1 MRIFKNTGL
10 SLKIVLSIFS
20 TISLIFLGIFLYNYF
35 VSKDIIVKNIE
46 ESATNLTVSTVN
58 KVDKILAAVE
68 KVPQNVAVLIENSGY
83 SSEKIH
89 KLLEL
94 VVQNNDDI
102 YGATIAFEPYTFDKD
117 SLFFAPY
124 YYKQN
129 DSVKLSYLGGE
140 EYNYFLLDWYQIP
153 KELDRPIW
161 SEPYYDEGGG
171 NILMCTYSVP
181 FYRYEKGKRVFWG
194 IITADM
200 SLDWL
205 QNIINSIKVFQTGY
219 GFVISK
225 TGRFI
230 SHPSK
235 GLIMNESVFS
245 VSEER
250 GIPFMRVMGRDMI
263 AGKSGIVQDEYKNV
277 ATGKQSWISYAPIKT
292 NNWAV
297 GIVYPVNELMADVY
311 SFNKTVLLLGLIGG
325 IVLLG
330 VIILISRSIT
340 SPLRKLA
347 AVTIDFG
354 KGNFDVELP
363 QPKSNDEIGLL
374 NKSFV
379 SMQDALRKTI
389 LQLKNANDELEE
401 YSRTLEEKVEQR
413 TVELKQKNIE
423 LDAAFNNVKA
433 LSDIG
438 QKITS
443 TLNLEL
449 IFYTVY
455 ESVNSLL
462 DASVFLIMIYNK
474 EKNSLDCKLSIEKG
488 EKLPE
493 FSFGME
499 EENRFAVWSVVNK
512 KPIYMNDVD
521 VEYSR
526 YISHRIKPKAGD
538 YAASMLYYPLVVE
551 GRVIGTVSV
560 QSFKKNAYTPLHVD
574 ILSNL
579 ASYTAIALDNAY
591 AYEAI
596 NKANKELK
604 EAQSQLIQAEKM
616 ASLGQLTAGIA
627 HEIKNPLNFV
637 NNFADLCVDLTH
649 ELKDELEVYKDKIGD
664 KEFGYITEILGDIE
678 QNSRKINEHGKRA
691 DSIVKGM
698 LLHSR
703 GKAGELQ
710 KSDINSLLNE
720 YINLAYHGFRA
731 QDTSFNIKIET
742 EFDKDLEPIN
752 IVPQNLSRAFL
763 NIINNA
769 CYSVHE
775 KKREKGNAFNPVLHV
790 STRNADGRVE
800 VKIKDNGKGIPEEI
814 VNKIFNPFFTTKP
827 TGKGTGLGLSMT
839 YDIITQEH
847 KGEIQVKTETGEFAE
862 FTISIPKDLK

>member
-1 MRIFKNTGL
+1 MDVFKNIGL
-10 SLKIVLSIFS
+10 SVKLILSIFL
-20 TISLIFLGIFLYNYF
+20 TIALIFLGIFLYNYH
-35 VSKDIIVKNIE
+35 VSKDIITKNIE
-46 ESATNLTVSTVN
+46 ESATNLTLSTVN

-68 KVPQNVAVLIENSGY
+68 KVPLNLAVLIENSDY
-83 SSEKIH
+83 SSERLH
-89 KLLEL
+89 KVLKLAVEK
-94 VVQNNDDI
+94 NDDI
-102 YGATIAFEPYTFDKD
+102 FGATIAFEPYSYHKD

-124 YYKQN
+124 YYKEA
-129 DSVKLSYLGGE
+129 DSTGLTYLGGE

-171 NILMCTYSVP
+171 NILMCTFSVP
-181 FYRYEKGKRVFWG
+181 FYRYENGKKVFWG
-194 IITADM
+194 IVTADM

-205 QNIINSIKVFQTGY
+205 QEIVSSIKVFQTGY
-219 GFVISK
+219 GIVISR
-225 TGRFI
+225 TARLI
-230 SHPSK
+230 THPDK
-235 GLIMNESVFS
+235 KFIMNESLFS
-245 VSEER
+245 ISEER
-250 GIPFMRVMGRDMI
+250 KVPLMRKMARDMI
-263 AGKSGIVQDEYKNV
+263 HGKTGIAKYDYYNLS
-277 ATGKQSWISYAPIKT
+277 TGKQSWIAYAPIKT
-292 NNWAV
+292 NGWSV
-297 GIVYPVNELMADVY
+297 GIVYPVDEIMADVY
-311 SFNKTVLLLGLIGG
+311 SFNKIVLFLGFLGG
-325 IVLLG
+325 IVLLLL
-330 VIILISRSIT
+330 IILISRSIT
-340 SPLRKLA
+340 RPLRKLA
-347 AVTIDFG
+347 TATIDFAA
-354 KGNFDVELP
+354 GNFNVELP
-363 QPKSNDEIGLL
+363 ESKSNDEIGTL
-374 NKSFV
+374 NQSFIA
-379 SMQDALRKTI
+379 MQKALRNTI
-389 LQLKNANDELEE
+389 LQLQNANDELEE

-433 LSDIG
+433 LGEIG

-443 TLNLEL
+443 TLNLEM

-455 ESVNSLL
+455 ESLNSLL

-474 EKNSLDCKLSIEKG
+474 GKNSLDCKLSIEKG

-499 EENRFAVWSVVNK
+499 ERNRFAVWCVENK
-512 KPIYMNDVD
+512 KPVYMNDVD
-521 VEYSR
+521 TEYSR
-526 YISHRIKPKAGD
+526 YISQRIKPKAGD
-538 YAASMLYYPLVVE
+538 YASSMLYYPLVVE
-551 GRVIGTVSV
+551 DRVIGTVSV
-560 QSFKKNAYTPLHVD
+560 QSFKKNAYAPFHLD

-579 ASYTAIALDNAY
+579 ASYTSIALDNAY

-596 NKANKELK
+596 NKANKDLK
-604 EAQSQLIQAEKM
+604 EAQTQLIQAEKM

-637 NNFADLCVDLTH
+637 NNFADLCVDLSK
-649 ELKDELEVYKDKIGD
+649 ELSEEFETFKDKIGD
-664 KEFGYITEILGDIE
+664 KEFDYINEILSDIE

-731 QDTSFNIKIET
+731 QDSSFNIKIET
-742 EFDKDLEPIN
+742 EFDKTLEQIN

-775 KKREKGNAFNPVLHV
+775 KKREKGNSFNPVLAV
-790 STRNADGRVE
+790 STKNLDGKVE
-800 VKIKDNGKGIPEEI
+800 VKIRDNGKGIPQEI

-847 KGEIQVKTETGEFAE
+847 KGEIQVETEAGNFAE
-862 FTISIPKDLK
+862 FTISIPKNLK